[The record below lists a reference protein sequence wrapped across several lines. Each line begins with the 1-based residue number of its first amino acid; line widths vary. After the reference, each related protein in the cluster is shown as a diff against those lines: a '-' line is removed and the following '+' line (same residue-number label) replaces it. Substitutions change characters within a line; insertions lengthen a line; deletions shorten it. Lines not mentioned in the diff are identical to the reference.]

1 MLLQRRRA
9 LTLAA
14 FILYPAIAFFL
25 LKCAPFQG
33 KGLIQ
38 FIDYLNLEMERPFS
52 VSWSSSSIK
61 VLFIGTAV
69 YALIWFI
76 VITSLKNT
84 RPGEE
89 YGSARWTSA
98 GSITRKFGAHF
109 PKSDEDKR
117 KLLGLSENATEEEM
131 MLAAERYLWINGM
144 SKIPLGS
151 APAPAAPEAA
161 PRLNPGRIGG
171 VHG

>member
-38 FIDYLNLEMERPFS
+38 FIDYLNSEMERPFS

-69 YALIWFI
+69 YAQTYYHSTTGCSQLNKEKKKYGVGVTYGGKVGDVKKQRRIIRAPQTYGYAHKTCPCCW
-76 VITSLKNT
+76 KAGKY
-84 RPGEE
+84 GE
-89 YGSARWTSA
+89 
-98 GSITRKFGAHF
+98 
-109 PKSDEDKR
+109 
-117 KLLGLSENATEEEM
+117 LM
-131 MLAAERYLWINGM
+131 AAETAKIKGTLATTDDRYTQTQNAINT
-144 SKIPLGS
+144 KTD
-151 APAPAAPEAA
+151 
-161 PRLNPGRIGG
+161 PRFS
-171 VHG
+171 